1 MCRQSISLVAAEF
14 GRTDT
19 AGFAV
24 EPTETNH
31 RADTHAELLRS
42 FRDRGAI
49 LLRHHHPRPQI
60 LRKRLPH
67 PILASVPVRIL
78 NPIRVRSGTPHD
90 SVFSANALVPN
101 LREPTCSPDKFA
113 KLKLPGRLDRPLC
126 WPER

>member
-90 SVFSANALVPN
+90 SVFSANALVIRTDP
-101 LREPTCSPDKFA
+101 SPSWSGPKVRDSSRHPF
-113 KLKLPGRLDRPLC
+113 G
-126 WPER
+126 EITG